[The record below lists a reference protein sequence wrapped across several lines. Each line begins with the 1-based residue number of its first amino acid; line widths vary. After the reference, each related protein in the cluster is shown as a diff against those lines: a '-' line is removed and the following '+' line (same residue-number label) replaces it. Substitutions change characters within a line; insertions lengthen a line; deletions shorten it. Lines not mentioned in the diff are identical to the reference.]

1 MHNTSPTS
9 RTHRTARIG
18 RPGRVAVVAAAGIAA
33 GALAAGCG
41 SSGYS
46 SPSGSGSGAAAT
58 APAAPSSPGTSG
70 TQGGTGA
77 VALQTATDPKLG
89 AIVTDGSGFTVYRF
103 DRDTANPSMSDC
115 NGTCAATWPPVPAS
129 GGATVKGVDSKLVG
143 TVTRADGSKQLTLN
157 GWPVYRYAPDTKP
170 GDTKGE
176 GVQGTWFVLTPTGA
190 KAGAPA
196 GSPSG
201 GSMSGTPGSGYGA
214 Y

>member
-1 MHNTSPTS
+1 MHSTSSTS

-18 RPGRVAVVAAAGIAA
+18 RPGRIAVVAAAGIAA

-46 SPSGSGSGAAAT
+46 SSSGSGSGAATT
-58 APAAPSSPGTSG
+58 APAAPSSPGNSG
-70 TQGGTGA
+70 TQGGASGT

-89 AIVTDGSGFTVYRF
+89 AIVTDGAGFTVYRF
-103 DRDTANPSMSDC
+103 DKDTANPSMSDC
-115 NGTCAATWPPVPAS
+115 NGTCAATWPPVPA
-129 GGATVKGVDSKLVG
+129 GGATVKGIDSKLVG
-143 TVTRADGSKQLTLN
+143 TVTRADSKQLTLN

-170 GDTKGE
+170 GDTKGQ
-176 GVQGTWFVLTPTGA
+176 GVQGTWFALTPTGA

-196 GSPSG
+196 SSPSG
-201 GSMSGTPGSGYGA
+201 GSMSSTPGGYGA